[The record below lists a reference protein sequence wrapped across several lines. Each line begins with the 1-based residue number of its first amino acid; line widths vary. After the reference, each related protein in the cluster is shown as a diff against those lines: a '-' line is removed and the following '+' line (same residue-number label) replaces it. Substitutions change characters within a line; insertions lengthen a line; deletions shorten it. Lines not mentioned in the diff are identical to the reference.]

1 MQKESIAMKTC
12 YKETQ
17 AQKYFWKIIV
27 GNDHSS
33 MLQQNAL
40 DRLRFLES
48 DPEQVSEAAIQRYSY
63 KRMFWKYA
71 ANLLEKTHAE
81 VRFQ

>member
-1 MQKESIAMKTC
+1 M
-12 YKETQ
+12 
-17 AQKYFWKIIV
+17 F
-27 GNDHSS
+27 
-33 MLQQNAL
+33 QQNAL

-63 KRMFWKYA
+63 KKMFWKYA